1 MIKPKCSIFLLE
13 EHPEAPYCSTSETTD
28 MKLRKYAAIN
38 EDPQHLKCARTYSD
52 LKGSWSRN

>member
-38 EDPQHLKCARTYSD
+38 EDPQHLKCARTYGD
-52 LKGSWSRN
+52 LKGSW